1 MVINHWLV
9 NISGRFMKVAYRIF
23 KYYSSNLNMVFLS
36 VLKEPSIL
44 VYRMH
49 VNVPSSGTL
58 PQRGLTVSVLVG
70 FPIARR
76 IVLYDCPVHAV
87 AQLLVHVD
95 SNLVRHSYKEINKKS
110 TLSVI
115 KKKKKKQK
123 RMGEVLENNTGMNSS
138 SLHLQR
144 PSLLS
149 LDKAV

>member
-1 MVINHWLV
+1 
-9 NISGRFMKVAYRIF
+9 MKVAYRIF

-58 PQRGLTVSVLVG
+58 PQRGLTVSVLIG
-70 FPIARR
+70 LPIARR

-115 KKKKKKQK
+115 KKKKKI
-123 RMGEVLENNTGMNSS
+123 RMGEVLENNTGMSSS
-138 SLHLQR
+138 SLHLQS

>member
-115 KKKKKKQK
+115 KKKKKNEWEK
-123 RMGEVLENNTGMNSS
+123 S
-138 SLHLQR
+138 
-144 PSLLS
+144 
-149 LDKAV
+149 

>member
-1 MVINHWLV
+1 
-9 NISGRFMKVAYRIF
+9 MKVAYRIF

-58 PQRGLTVSVLVG
+58 PQRGLTVSVLIG
-70 FPIARR
+70 LPIARR

-115 KKKKKKQK
+115 KKKKKI
-123 RMGEVLENNTGMNSS
+123 RMGEVLENNTGMSSS